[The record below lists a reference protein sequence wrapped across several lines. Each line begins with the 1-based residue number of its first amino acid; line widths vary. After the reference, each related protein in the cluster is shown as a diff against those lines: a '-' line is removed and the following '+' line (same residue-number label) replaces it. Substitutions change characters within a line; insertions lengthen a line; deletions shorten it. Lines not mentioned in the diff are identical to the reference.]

1 MFSFESQKKLW
12 LQYFE
17 EINKTGRL
25 EGGPYIKETAIEKF
39 FVDEDVKKNDLSG
52 REIRNGIPSPTV
64 AMCMQIMLMK
74 KSFQASNQICQA

>member
-17 EINKTGRL
+17 EINTSGRL
-25 EGGPYIKETAIEKF
+25 ESGPYIKENVIEKF

-52 REIRNGIPSPTV
+52 REIRNGIPKPTV
-64 AMCMQIMLMK
+64 ATCMQV
-74 KSFQASNQICQA
+74 C